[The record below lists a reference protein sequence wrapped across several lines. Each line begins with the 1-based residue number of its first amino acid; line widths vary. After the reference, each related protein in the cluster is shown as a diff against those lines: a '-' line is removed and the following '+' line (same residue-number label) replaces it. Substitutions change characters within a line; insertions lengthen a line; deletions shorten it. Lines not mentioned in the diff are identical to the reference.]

1 MCFLQLFCPHL
12 NYTLGMS
19 DWDFYFFLLLKLSSL
34 YILIVDIL
42 FCLFLDVMVY
52 DLLSKKLGFMF
63 SKMKVWFL
71 LC

>member
-1 MCFLQLFCPHL
+1 
-12 NYTLGMS
+12 MS